1 MKPNQPPVANA
12 GGPYASVASQAVAF
26 DGTGSSDPDGDPLT
40 YQWTFGDGATAAGA
54 SPTHAYAAAGGYT
67 VALTVS
73 DGSATATST
82 ANVSVTPQSIAV
94 TAPAA
99 APNWGVNSTQTIA
112 WTHNLGAGSSVALDV
127 SRDGGASWS
136 VIAASVANTGATS
149 GSYAW
154 VAKGP
159 ATASARIRVRST
171 SGGGSAVN
179 DANFTI
185 AAAFIT
191 VTSPRNAL
199 QWTIGN
205 TYAVT
210 WNHNVGTTGTVKIE
224 ISRNG
229 GTTWTLINA
238 SVQNSGASTGTY
250 NWTATGPAT
259 TTARIRVTWNTN
271 TAVKDASNGNFIV
284 R

>member
-1 MKPNQPPVANA
+1 MTKVP
-12 GGPYASVASQAVAF
+12 
-26 DGTGSSDPDGDPLT
+26 GSLRE
-40 YQWTFGDGATAAGA
+40 
-54 SPTHAYAAAGGYT
+54 AAALIERREISP
-67 VALTVS
+67 VELTRACL
-73 DGSATATST
+73 DRITAG
-82 ANVSVTPQSIAV
+82 N
-94 TAPAA
+94 
-99 APNWGVNSTQTIA
+99 GD
-112 WTHNLGAGSSVALDV
+112 L
-127 SRDGGASWS
+127 R
-136 VIAASVANTGATS
+136 
-149 GSYAW
+149 
-154 VAKGP
+154 
-159 ATASARIRVRST
+159 
-171 SGGGSAVN
+171 
-179 DANFTI
+179 
-185 AAAFIT
+185 AFIT

-205 TYAVT
+205 TYAIT